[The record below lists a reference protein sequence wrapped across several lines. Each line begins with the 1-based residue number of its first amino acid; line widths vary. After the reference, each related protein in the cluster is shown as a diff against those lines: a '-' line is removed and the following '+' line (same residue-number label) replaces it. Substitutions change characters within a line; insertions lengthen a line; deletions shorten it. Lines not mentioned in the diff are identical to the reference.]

1 MNVWQISS
9 ICNYNSAQSNLRNI
23 SYSHVILD
31 AVGFILDTGDA
42 FVNSVGTA
50 LTRETRELVG
60 GEADQ
65 GRDSIHHENPHE
77 NPI

>member
-1 MNVWQISS
+1 M
-9 ICNYNSAQSNLRNI
+9 
-23 SYSHVILD
+23 ILD
-31 AVGFILDTGDA
+31 AVGLILDTGDA

-65 GRDSIHHENPHE
+65 GRDSIHLENIMKIPMKIQFE
-77 NPI
+77 TILIYSYFFIVSL

>member
-1 MNVWQISS
+1 MIS
-9 ICNYNSAQSNLRNI
+9 
-23 SYSHVILD
+23 D

-65 GRDSIHHENPHE
+65 GRDSIHLENIMKIQFE
-77 NPI
+77 TTDLFIFLGSFVDTF